1 MQSFPNILSLSRL
14 LLLFLSAGIF
24 TSCASLPLTKHKG
37 VAHVVVVWLKRHGN
51 AEDQSKLI
59 AAAKSL
65 KSIDGVLSVDVGTM
79 LPSKRPIVDSTY
91 DVAVVFRFSDEKS
104 LRAYEKNP
112 VHLRA
117 VKEVLK
123 PLSSKLLIYDF
134 VEK

>member
-1 MQSFPNILSLSRL
+1 MQSFHNISRLSRL
-14 LLLFLSAGIF
+14 PLIFLATVFF
-24 TSCASLPLTKHKG
+24 TSCAGLPLTNHKG
-37 VAHVVVVWLKRHGN
+37 VTHVVVVWLKRHGN
-51 AEDQSKLI
+51 ADDQSKLI

-65 KSIDGVLSVDVGTM
+65 KSIDGVRSVDVGTM

-112 VHLRA
+112 VHLRV